1 MANGRNKLR
10 RGDSSRDGGRFVA
23 LPWSVLDS
31 RAFLGLSYPARAL
44 LLDMARQFLGDNN
57 GRLLCSRTYMAA
69 RGWKSMDTLT
79 NAKRELLDAGF
90 LYETVK
96 GQRPNRASWYA
107 LTWRMLDRHPSF
119 DAGALEGFRRGVC
132 QAANPLP
139 AIQPKPTREELYAK
153 WGTVGPAKNALPVP
167 PTGTEK
173 NASLV
178 PASGTGRAPIVPAT
192 GTSKGAVVPPAGTIR
207 GVFAPLS
214 VPVAGHLSR
223 EPSTGSEADG
233 AEGASDAAGV
243 MRKTTEGGQ
252 REQRGGRKAAEYG
265 LAPRAS
271 QRRAKP
277 GPRDLDEPVPVLP
290 GQLGLF
296 GEGPAPNR
304 TY

>member
-1 MANGRNKLR
+1 LANGRNKLR
-10 RGDSSRDGGRFVA
+10 RGDTSRDGGRFVA

-44 LLDMARQFLGDNN
+44 LLEMARQFLGDNN

-119 DAGALEGFRRGVC
+119 DAGALEGFKRGVY
-132 QAANPLP
+132 QAADPLP

-153 WGTVGPAKNALPVP
+153 WCTVGPTNNALPVP
-167 PTGTEK
+167 PVGTEK
-173 NASLV
+173 NAPL
-178 PASGTGRAPIVPAT
+178 VPAT
-192 GTSKGAVVPPAGTIR
+192 GTGRASIVPPTGTGKGAAVPPAGTIR

-233 AEGASDAAGV
+233 TEGASDAVGV
-243 MRKTTEGGQ
+243 VTKTTGVDR
-252 REQRGGRKAAEYG
+252 REKRGGRKSAESG
-265 LAPRAS
+265 SAPRAS
-271 QRRAKP
+271 QRRAKT
-277 GPRDLDEPVPVLP
+277 GPRDLDEPVPILA

-296 GEGPAPNR
+296 GEGPVPNR